1 MEVKEHIYCRN
12 KILEYPDGKFLATK
26 SVKGEILSEECP
38 SLDAAKAFIRKKPK
52 GKGKG
57 KEFNKFTQLVQLT
70 LKVRFDP
77 KTHTFRTAAMNVM
90 SKETFDRLLGP
101 LADGEIEI
109 TEVKFK

>member
-12 KILEYPDGKFLATK
+12 RILEYTDGKFLATK
-26 SVKGEILSEECP
+26 SVKGEILSQECP

-52 GKGKG
+52 GKGR
-57 KEFNKFTQLVQLT
+57 EFNKFTQLVQLT

-109 TEVKFK
+109 TEVKYK